1 MLRGCSLKNIDFIY
15 GLAVYTGHETKIML
29 NSVKSKTKKINSIKK
44 SRGLKLNLHIN
55 NNNIHSNKNLI

>member
-29 NSVKSKTKKINSIKK
+29 NSVKSKTKKS
-44 SRGLKLNLHIN
+44 KLE
-55 NNNIHSNKNLI
+55 NKMDRLIVFVFIF